1 VFKKIIIIVVV
12 IISAFCVWNCSV
24 IVYGIRQGVGQLRIV
39 NNARPIAEV
48 MADSTFPDSL
58 KPKLLLIQEIR
69 KFAVD
74 SLGIN
79 ESDNYTEVYDQ
90 KGKPAM
96 YVVTACDPYEMKPYE
111 WHFSF
116 LGKFTYK
123 GFFSKE
129 RAQIEEESLKEMGL
143 DTELGTAK
151 AWSTLG
157 WFKDPILSEILKDE
171 PGKITR
177 LIIHEL
183 THGTLYIKDSVE
195 YNENLATFVGDQG
208 AVLFLKYKYGVESKE
223 MSDYIGHIGDIEKY
237 SNHVLKGLEL
247 LQNLFAS
254 NSFKQLD
261 TTTKNQQKNKLIH
274 EILMNADTITFYDK
288 AKFKKV
294 LSPDFTANNT
304 FFLTYMMYR
313 EEQNV
318 FEEEFR
324 TKFNS
329 DFKKYLAYLKGR
341 YSSL

>member
-1 VFKKIIIIVVV
+1 
-12 IISAFCVWNCSV
+12 VWNCSV
-24 IVYGIRQGVGQLRIV
+24 IVYGIRQGVGQLHIV
-39 NNARPIAEV
+39 NNARPITEV
-48 MADSTFPDSL
+48 LADSTFPDSL

-90 KGKPAM
+90 KGEPAM
-96 YVVTACDPYEMKPYE
+96 HVVTACNPYEMKPYE

-129 RAQIEEESLKEMGL
+129 KAKEEYESLKEEGF
-143 DTELGTAK
+143 DVELGTAK

-171 PGKITR
+171 PGKIAR

-183 THGTLYIKDSVE
+183 THGTLYIIDSVE

-208 AVLFLKYKYGVESKE
+208 SVLFLKYKYGVESKE
-223 MSDYIGHIGDIEKY
+223 MSDYIGHISDVHKY
-237 SNHVLKGLEL
+237 SDHILKGLDSL
-247 LQNLFAS
+247 KALYANAS
-254 NSFKQLD
+254 FQELD
-261 TTTKNQQKNKLIH
+261 TAAKNIKKYQLMHN
-274 EILMNADTITFYDK
+274 ILQSADTISFYDK
-288 AKFKKV
+288 SKFKKL
-294 LSPDFTANNT
+294 LSPDFKVNNT
-304 FFLTYMMYR
+304 FFLTYMTYHQ
-313 EEQNV
+313 EQNI
-318 FEEEFR
+318 FEEEFK

>member
-1 VFKKIIIIVVV
+1 VFKKIIIIVLVV
-12 IISAFCVWNCSV
+12 ISSFCVWNCSV
-24 IVYGIRQGVGQLRIV
+24 IVYGIRQGVGQLHIV

-48 MADSTFPDSL
+48 LADSTFPDSL

-96 YVVTACDPYEMKPYE
+96 YVVTACNPYEMKPYE

-129 RAQIEEESLKEMGL
+129 RAQKEEESLKAMGL
-143 DTELGTAK
+143 DTDLGTAK

-171 PGKITR
+171 PGKIAR

-183 THGTLYIKDSVE
+183 THGTLYIIDSVE

-208 AVLFLKYKYGVESKE
+208 SVLFLKYKYGVESKE
-223 MSDYIGHIGDIEKY
+223 MRDYIGHISDVHKY
-237 SNHVLKGLEL
+237 SDHILKGLDSL
-247 LQNLFAS
+247 KVLYANA
-254 NSFKQLD
+254 SFKQLS
-261 TTTKNQQKNKLIH
+261 TAAKNTKKYQLMH
-274 EILMNADTITFYDK
+274 DILQSADTIAFYDK
-288 AKFKKV
+288 SKFKKL
-294 LSPDFTANNT
+294 LSPDFKVNNT
-304 FFLTYMMYR
+304 FFLTYMTYHQ
-313 EEQNV
+313 EQNI
-318 FEEEFR
+318 FEEEFK

>member
-1 VFKKIIIIVVV
+1 MFKKIIIIVLVV
-12 IISAFCVWNCSV
+12 ISSFCVWNCSV
-24 IVYGIRQGVGQLRIV
+24 IVYGIRQGVGQLHIV

-48 MADSTFPDSL
+48 LADSTFPDSL

-96 YVVTACDPYEMKPYE
+96 YVVTACNPYEMKPYE

-129 RAQIEEESLKEMGL
+129 RAQKEEESLKAMGL

-171 PGKITR
+171 PGKIAR

-183 THGTLYIKDSVE
+183 THGTLYIIDSVE

-208 AVLFLKYKYGVESKE
+208 SVLFLKYKYGVESKE
-223 MSDYIGHIGDIEKY
+223 MRDYIGHISDVHKY
-237 SNHVLKGLEL
+237 SDHILKGLDSL
-247 LQNLFAS
+247 KALYANA
-254 NSFKQLD
+254 SFKQLS
-261 TTTKNQQKNKLIH
+261 TAAKNTKKYQLMH
-274 EILMNADTITFYDK
+274 DILQSADTIAFYDK
-288 AKFKKV
+288 SKFKKL
-294 LSPDFTANNT
+294 LSPDFKVNNT
-304 FFLTYMMYR
+304 FFLTYMTYHQ
-313 EEQNV
+313 EQNI
-318 FEEEFR
+318 FEEEFK

>member
-1 VFKKIIIIVVV
+1 M
-12 IISAFCVWNCSV
+12 WNCSV
-24 IVYGIRQGVGQLRIV
+24 IVYGIRQGVGQLHIV
-39 NNARPIAEV
+39 NNARPITEV
-48 MADSTFPDSL
+48 LADSTFPDSL

-90 KGKPAM
+90 KGEPAM
-96 YVVTACDPYEMKPYE
+96 HVVTACNPYEMKPYE

-129 RAQIEEESLKEMGL
+129 KAKEEYESLKEEGF
-143 DTELGTAK
+143 DVELGTAK

-171 PGKITR
+171 PGKIAR

-183 THGTLYIKDSVE
+183 THGTLYIIDSVE

-208 AVLFLKYKYGVESKE
+208 SVLFLKYKYGVESKE
-223 MSDYIGHIGDIEKY
+223 MRDYIGHISDVHKY
-237 SNHVLKGLEL
+237 SAHILKGLDSL
-247 LQNLFAS
+247 KALYANA
-254 NSFKQLD
+254 SFKQLD
-261 TTTKNQQKNKLIH
+261 TSAKNIKKYQLMH
-274 EILMNADTITFYDK
+274 DILQSADTISFCDK
-288 AKFKKV
+288 SKFKKL
-294 LSPDFTANNT
+294 LSPDFKVNNT
-304 FFLTYMMYR
+304 FFLTYMTYHQ
-313 EEQNV
+313 EQNI
-318 FEEEFR
+318 FEEEFK

>member
-1 VFKKIIIIVVV
+1 MFKKIIILVVV
-12 IISAFCVWNCSV
+12 IISAFCAWNCSV
-24 IVYGIRQGVGQLRIV
+24 IVYGIRQGVGQLHIV

-96 YVVTACDPYEMKPYE
+96 YVVTACNPYEMKPYE

-123 GFFSKE
+123 GFFVKE
-129 RAQIEEESLKEMGL
+129 RAQKEEESLKEMGL

-171 PGKITR
+171 PGKIAR

-183 THGTLYIKDSVE
+183 THGTLYVKDSVE

-237 SNHVLKGLEL
+237 SNHVLKGLSL
-247 LQNLFAS
+247 MQNLYAN

-261 TTTKNQQKNKLIH
+261 TAPKNLQKNKLIH
-274 EILMNADTITFYDK
+274 EILMNADTISFYDK
-288 AKFKKV
+288 KRFKKV

>member
-1 VFKKIIIIVVV
+1 M
-12 IISAFCVWNCSV
+12 WNCSV
-24 IVYGIRQGVGQLRIV
+24 IVYGIRQGVGQLHIV

-48 MADSTFPDSL
+48 LADTTFPDSL

-96 YVVTACDPYEMKPYE
+96 YVVTACDPYQMKPYE
-111 WHFSF
+111 WHFPF

-123 GFFSKE
+123 GYFSE
-129 RAQIEEESLKEMGL
+129 QRAQKEEERLKEEGL

-157 WFKDPILSEILKDE
+157 WFKDPILSEILHDE
-171 PGKITR
+171 PGKIAR

-208 AVLFLKYKYGVESKE
+208 SVLFLKYKYGVESKE
-223 MSDYIGHIGDIEKY
+223 MSDYIGHIGDVHRY
-237 SNHVLKGLEL
+237 SDHILKGLNL
-247 LQNLFAS
+247 LQNLYAS
-254 NSFKQLD
+254 SSFIQLD
-261 TTTKNQQKNKLIH
+261 TAQKNLQKTKLIH
-274 EILMNADTITFYDK
+274 EILMSADTISFYDRS
-288 AKFKKV
+288 KFKRV
-294 LSPDFTANNT
+294 LSPDFQVNNT

-324 TKFNS
+324 TKFNC
-329 DFKKYLAYLKGR
+329 DFKKYLSYLKGR

>member
-1 VFKKIIIIVVV
+1 M
-12 IISAFCVWNCSV
+12 
-24 IVYGIRQGVGQLRIV
+24 YGIRQGVGQLHIV
-39 NNARPIAEV
+39 NNARPISEV
-48 MADSTFPDSL
+48 LADSTFPDSL

-90 KGKPAM
+90 KGEPAM
-96 YVVTACDPYEMKPYE
+96 YVVTACNPYEMKPYE

-129 RAQIEEESLKEMGL
+129 KAKQEYESLKEKGL
-143 DTELGTAK
+143 DVELGTAK

-171 PGKITR
+171 PGKIAR

-183 THGTLYIKDSVE
+183 THGTLYIIDSVE

-208 AVLFLKYKYGVESKE
+208 SVLFLKYKYGVESKE
-223 MSDYIGHIGDIEKY
+223 MRDYIGHISDVHKY
-237 SNHVLKGLEL
+237 SDHILKGLDSL
-247 LQNLFAS
+247 KALYANA
-254 NSFKQLD
+254 SFKQLD
-261 TTTKNQQKNKLIH
+261 TSAKNIKKYQLMHN
-274 EILMNADTITFYDK
+274 ILQSADTISFYDK
-288 AKFKKV
+288 SKFKKL
-294 LSPDFTANNT
+294 LSPDFKVNNT
-304 FFLTYMMYR
+304 FFLTYMTYHQ
-313 EEQNV
+313 EQNI
-318 FEEEFR
+318 FEEEFK

>member
-1 VFKKIIIIVVV
+1 MFKKITIAVLILL
-12 IISAFCVWNCSV
+12 SALCAWNCSV
-24 IVYGIRQGVGQLRIV
+24 IVYGIRQGVGQLHIV

-48 MADSTFPDSL
+48 LADTTFPDSL
-58 KPKLLLIQEIR
+58 KPKLLLIQEIK

-90 KGKPAM
+90 KGEPAM
-96 YVVTACDPYEMKPYE
+96 YVVTACDPYQMKPYE
-111 WHFSF
+111 WHFPF
-116 LGKFTYK
+116 LGKFSYK
-123 GFFSKE
+123 GYFSKE
-129 RAQIEEESLKEMGL
+129 RAMEEEERLKAEGL

-157 WFKDPILSEILKDE
+157 WFKDPILSEMLQDE
-171 PGKITR
+171 PGKIAR

-208 AVLFLKYKYGVESKE
+208 SVLFLKYKYGVESKE
-223 MSDYIGHIGDIEKY
+223 MSDYIGHIGDVQRY
-237 SNHVLKGLEL
+237 SDHILKGLSS
-247 LQNLFAS
+247 LQKLYAS
-254 NSFKQLD
+254 ADFIALD
-261 TTTKNQQKNKLIH
+261 TAQKNLQKNNLIH
-274 EILMNADTITFYDK
+274 VILMSADTISFYDK
-288 AKFKKV
+288 SRFNRV

-313 EEQNV
+313 EDQNV
-318 FEEEFR
+318 FEEEFK

>member
-1 VFKKIIIIVVV
+1 MFKKIIIIVLVV
-12 IISAFCVWNCSV
+12 ISSFCVWNCSV
-24 IVYGIRQGVGQLRIV
+24 IVYGIRQGVGQLHIV
-39 NNARPIAEV
+39 NNARPITEV
-48 MADSTFPDSL
+48 LADSTFPDSL

-90 KGKPAM
+90 KGEPAM
-96 YVVTACDPYEMKPYE
+96 HVVTACNPYEMKPYE

-129 RAQIEEESLKEMGL
+129 KAKQEYESLKEEGL
-143 DTELGTAK
+143 DVELGTAK

-171 PGKITR
+171 PGKIAR

-208 AVLFLKYKYGVESKE
+208 SVLFLKYKYGVESKE
-223 MSDYIGHIGDIEKY
+223 MSDYIGHISDLHKY
-237 SNHVLKGLEL
+237 SDHILKGLDSL
-247 LQNLFAS
+247 KALYANAS
-254 NSFKQLD
+254 FQELD
-261 TTTKNQQKNKLIH
+261 TAAKNIKKYQLMHN
-274 EILMNADTITFYDK
+274 ILQSADTISFYDK
-288 AKFKKV
+288 SKFKKL
-294 LSPDFTANNT
+294 LSPDFKVNNT
-304 FFLTYMMYR
+304 FFLTYMTYHQ
-313 EEQNV
+313 EQNI
-318 FEEEFR
+318 FEEEFK